1 MDQGNHQCD
10 KTTKAADIRVH
21 LETAKRS
28 LKAEGNLRSMAAASF
43 SGHISFETSGTEGS
57 GSGIE
62 MDLVKDLDF
71 SNPTPDMQGMKL
83 DTVIKNQ
90 GQEVFTARASLNKTP
105 GLVLL
110 IYRWI
115 YLLQSIL
122 I

>member
-1 MDQGNHQCD
+1 MDQGDHQCD
-10 KTTKAADIRVH
+10 KTTKATDVRVH
-21 LETAKRS
+21 LETSKRS

-43 SGHISFETSGTEGS
+43 SGHISIETSGTEGS

-105 GLVLL
+105 GLVLYL
-110 IYRWI
+110 FIGGSIYFSQ
-115 YLLQSIL
+115 Y
-122 I
+122 